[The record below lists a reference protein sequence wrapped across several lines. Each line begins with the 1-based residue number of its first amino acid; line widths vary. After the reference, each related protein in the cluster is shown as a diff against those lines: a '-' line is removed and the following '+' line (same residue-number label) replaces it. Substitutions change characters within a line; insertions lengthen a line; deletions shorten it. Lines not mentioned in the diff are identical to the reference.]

1 MAEADSEQ
9 RLGVRRVMKRDSS
22 VSKNF
27 ESRVSR
33 VYCKF

>member
-1 MAEADSEQ
+1 MAGAVSEQ
-9 RLGVRRVMKRDSS
+9 RLGVHRGMKCDSS